1 MNLTEIINNSLMQS
15 LLLSPLMGVVFAA
28 VFSGLTSV
36 PKGTNATSVMVTK
49 TVYRERVIYRNGG
62 RGHQNNGTSDD
73 AMGLAI
79 IAIAAM
85 CFVVWKYAT
94 MYDQILSVLAI
105 ATLTIIS
112 FALTTIIISLIKG
125 QYTSSDWYI
134 YTLCPLAALF
144 ICLYLVVLA
153 FNSFDP
159 KIQEVALKA
168 NVVDFYFKRL
178 SEYGRNFILVHV
190 LGVVAMVLTLL
201 ATMLAQIH
209 YLSLMNLRGAVNNE
223 GFWFWLAKL
232 TSAMSHKRWLV
243 GMVLLLVMSY
253 VCLDP
258 SIAATWLTNRNQ

>member
-28 VFSGLTSV
+28 IFSGLTSA
-36 PKGTNATSVMVTK
+36 PKGSNATSVLVTR

-62 RGHQNNGTSDD
+62 GGKHKSNSSDD
-73 AMGLAI
+73 AMGVG
-79 IAIAAM
+79 IAAFGAM

-94 MYDQILSVLAI
+94 MYDQILAILCI

-112 FALTTIIISLIKG
+112 FAFTTIVISLIKG
-125 QYTSSDWYI
+125 QYTSTDWYM
-134 YTLCPLAALF
+134 YTLFPLAALF
-144 ICLYLVVLA
+144 MCLYLVFFA

-159 KIQEVALKA
+159 RIQEEALKA

-178 SEYGRNFILVHV
+178 NEYGRNFMMAHIIGIVS
-190 LGVVAMVLTLL
+190 MVFTLL

-209 YLSLMNLRGAVNNE
+209 YLSLMNLRGAENSE

-232 TSAMSHKRWLV
+232 TSAMSRKRWLV
-243 GMVLLLVMSY
+243 GMIILLVMSY
-253 VCLDP
+253 ICLEP
-258 SIAATWLTNRNQ
+258 NLVATWLTNRTK